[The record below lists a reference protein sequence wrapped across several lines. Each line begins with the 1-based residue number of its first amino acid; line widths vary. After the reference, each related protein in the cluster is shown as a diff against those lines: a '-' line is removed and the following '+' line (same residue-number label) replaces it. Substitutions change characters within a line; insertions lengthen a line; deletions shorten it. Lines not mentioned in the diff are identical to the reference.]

1 MVRVN
6 GPSCCYCKLN
16 VPEGVH
22 TLEESCGIHTGLMD
36 PGMYCCYCS
45 YKSIYAMVTKNTIR
59 FDAPIQNCPTKD
71 NVRVTV
77 DISINFHIGTRE
89 DDPKRLDEDIKNFI
103 YYLGPKRLEE
113 MLEDES

>member
-1 MVRVN
+1 M
-6 GPSCCYCKLN
+6 
-16 VPEGVH
+16 
-22 TLEESCGIHTGLMD
+22 HTGLLE

-59 FDAPIQNCPTKD
+59 FDAPIKNCPTKD

-77 DISINFHIGTRE
+77 DVSINFHIGTRE
-89 DDPKRLDEDIKNFI
+89 DDPARLEEDVKNFI

-113 MLEDES
+113 MLEDESQESIRNLVR